1 MPLEWFSKFAWLI
14 FNHQQ
19 QPFETVGR
27 YFKTTLQGMVGLNP
41 DYLLCTVDANRG
53 EMRGMV
59 HEHLVVAHALAIPTI
74 ICLTKCDMAS
84 EDQKG
89 AALLDVKRFMK
100 QLGTQTLV
108 VKDSNDAVLAAERI
122 LQGYT
127 PIFLCSAVTGAMMPE
142 LKLLLNVISRR
153 PSLFKEKPQIPTA
166 EPVLQIQIDEFFPQV
181 PGVGLVIAGRVLHG
195 TAKPGDAVR
204 IGPMVDAAGDL
215 IKDGF
220 VNLRISSIR
229 VQDHPVEQLRSGS
242 SGTFALR
249 SSGKAKDALTPR
261 ALSRSRL
268 LVGTKSM
275 LIPTRWIKAS
285 ITVLQHPSSIRMNY
299 EPVLH
304 VGMIRQTARVISMTD
319 ADGKAISLLRA
330 GDSAEVLFR
339 WAHWPE
345 IVEPGC
351 ALVFRENSVKGIGTV
366 TWVGDLDEPKRP
378 VFRDGKDGKDSR
390 RKAGKAVKKGKAKTW
405 KAKGTVA
412 EGTGDTNDKKIRK
425 GIRDLDKSRKSKR
438 SKR

>member
-1 MPLEWFSKFAWLI
+1 
-14 FNHQQ
+14 
-19 QPFETVGR
+19 
-27 YFKTTLQGMVGLNP
+27 
-41 DYLLCTVDANRG
+41 
-53 EMRGMV
+53 
-59 HEHLVVAHALAIPTI
+59 
-74 ICLTKCDMAS
+74 MAS
-84 EDQKG
+84 EDQKA

-153 PSLFKEKPQIPTA
+153 PAVFKEKPQLPTA

-229 VQDHPVEQLRSGS
+229 VQDHPVEQLRAGS

-304 VGMIRQTARVISMTD
+304 VGMIRQTARVVSMTD

-366 TWVGDLDEPKRP
+366 TWVGDLDESPKRP
-378 VFRDGKDGKDSR
+378 GSRDGSKDGSRER
-390 RKAGKAVKKGKAKTW
+390 RKARAAKGKAKTW

-412 EGTGDTNDKKIRK
+412 EGDTNDKIRK
-425 GIRDLDKSRKSKR
+425 GILRDKSRKSKR
-438 SKR
+438 SKKK